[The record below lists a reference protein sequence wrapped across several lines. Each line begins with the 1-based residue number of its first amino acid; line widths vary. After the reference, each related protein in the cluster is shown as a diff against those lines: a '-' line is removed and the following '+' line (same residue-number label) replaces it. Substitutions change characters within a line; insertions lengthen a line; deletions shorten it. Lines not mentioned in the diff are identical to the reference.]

1 VFVSSLFSL
10 VVHEKLLTGASL
22 VINTSWK
29 NPSGEW
35 HVGYKLVY
43 ELFTEDLTSRLKV
56 ALQFYEMILFSLGLL
71 PMASRS
77 NFHFLLLN
85 F

>member
-1 VFVSSLFSL
+1 M
-10 VVHEKLLTGASL
+10 

-56 ALQFYEMILFSLGLL
+56 A
-71 PMASRS
+71 
-77 NFHFLLLN
+77 
-85 F
+85 